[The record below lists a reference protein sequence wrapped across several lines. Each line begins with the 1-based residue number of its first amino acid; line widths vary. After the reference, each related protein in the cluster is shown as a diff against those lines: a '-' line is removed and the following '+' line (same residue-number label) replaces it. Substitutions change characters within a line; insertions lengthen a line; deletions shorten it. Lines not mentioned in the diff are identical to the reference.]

1 MQSSTLDKVI
11 AVLAAIG
18 GAIET
23 IVSLAFWGVSSL
35 FIAWVTVLP
44 LRGEESLYG
53 PFYAVV
59 LLVLGIAGLVFAIG
73 AWGGHHWAREL
84 GLMLYTANVLA
95 GLLYMALH
103 SGFVGFTFLAVSGTL
118 MSLVILV
125 FLLTRRG
132 NEAFSRKP

>member
-1 MQSSTLDKVI
+1 MQSSTLAKVI

-18 GAIET
+18 GVIET
-23 IVSLAFWGVSSL
+23 VVSLAFWGVPSL

-44 LRGEESLYG
+44 LHGEESLYG
-53 PFYAVV
+53 SFYAVV
-59 LLVLGIAGLVFAIG
+59 LAVLGIAGLVFAFG
-73 AWGGHHWAREL
+73 AWGGNHWAREL

-132 NEAFSRKP
+132 DEAFSRRP